1 MLNSTCW
8 NGMTHPDRVKRKEG
22 LAIIHH
28 YMFEE
33 EIEGKAPFGFFCG
46 GIWRNFLVKP
56 YHNQALARKTLHI
69 SIQKWLC
76 SRLLSFTLTFKKCFN
91 IPTLT
96 FTIRAAAR
104 FSNGVRCWC
113 SWGDLFSEFYCCC
126 CEDVLFNFY
135 HWSLLFSRFSMLT
148 SSKKYIKNK
157 KN

>member
-1 MLNSTCW
+1 
-8 NGMTHPDRVKRKEG
+8 MTHPDRVKRKEG

-76 SRLLSFTLTFKKCFN
+76 SRLLSFTLTSKKCFN
-91 IPTLT
+91 IPTLFISMT
-96 FTIRAAAR
+96 FTIRAADR
-104 FSNGVRCWC
+104 SCNGVRYI
-113 SWGDLFSEFYCCC
+113 G
-126 CEDVLFNFY
+126 VLGETFFRI
-135 HWSLLFSRFSMLT
+135 SLLLL
-148 SSKKYIKNK
+148 
-157 KN
+157 